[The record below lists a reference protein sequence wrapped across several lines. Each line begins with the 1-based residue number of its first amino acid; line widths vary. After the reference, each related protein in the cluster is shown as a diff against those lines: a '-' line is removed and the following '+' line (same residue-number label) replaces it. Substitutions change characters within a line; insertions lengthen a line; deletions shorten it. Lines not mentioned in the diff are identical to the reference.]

1 MDLKKVREL
10 IELMKENDLTE
21 IELRTGDD
29 RIALKRG
36 TRGDDAS
43 KMMVPA
49 PSTAAVTPAAGSG
62 PPPAPEAND
71 PNLET
76 INSPMVG
83 TFYTAPD
90 PESSPFVEVGSQVS
104 PGQTVCIIEAMKVF
118 NEIQSEVSGVVE
130 TIHVQREQAVEYGQ
144 ALFTIRTNS

>member
-36 TRGDDAS
+36 TRGDDAGM
-43 KMMVPA
+43 MMVPA
-49 PSTAAVTPAAGSG
+49 PSTAAPTPAAGSG
-62 PPPAPEAND
+62 PPTAPEAKD

-76 INSPMVG
+76 IESPMVG

-90 PESSPFVEVGSQVS
+90 PESPPFVEVGSQVS